1 MNAPPNAAAVAIDQ
15 SATAPGGVGIA
26 LMRIS
31 GMVVAKHMASN
42 SLDIVSPG
50 GGGVYTVHVTD
61 PARIAL
67 LSQVKVGDTITAVVS
82 DAVAVSVEKAK
93 SSWF

>member
-1 MNAPPNAAAVAIDQ
+1 MRLSGTV
-15 SATAPGGVGIA
+15 VGI
-26 LMRIS
+26 
-31 GMVVAKHMASN
+31 HPASN
-42 SLDIVSPG
+42 ALDIVNPG

-67 LSQVKVGDTITAVVS
+67 LSQVKVGDTVTAVIS
-82 DAVAVSVEKAK
+82 DAMAVSIEKAK